1 MAEEQL
7 PALGEGWYSNASAT
21 FGDRV
26 AGAREALGL
35 SQADLARKLGVRV
48 KTLRAWEDDL
58 AEPRANRLQILAGVL
73 DVSLI
78 WLLTGEGTG
87 LDEPETAEVSVDME
101 RILLD
106 IRLLRAEMTQM
117 TERLGMLEKRLRR
130 RRAEMG

>member
-7 PALGEGWYSNASAT
+7 SALGEGWYSNASAT

-35 SQADLARKLGVRV
+35 NQADLARKLGVRA
-48 KTLRAWEDDL
+48 KTLRAWEDDM
-58 AEPRANRLQILAGVL
+58 AEPRANKLQMLAGVL
-73 DVSLI
+73 NVSLV

-87 LDEPETAEVSVDME
+87 LDEPETAEISADME

-106 IRLLRAEMTQM
+106 IRLLRAETTQI
-117 TERLGMLEKRLRR
+117 TERLGILEKRLRR
-130 RRAEMG
+130 RRTEMV